1 MLVDLYLSNLV
12 LIKEAKIN
20 FGEGLSVISGETG
33 SGKSVLIKSIAQLMG
48 EKTDKDL
55 IGKFKDNAII
65 EATLKLP
72 EKYKNYFFEEYGIEK
87 SDYYVLTKEISL
99 EGRSVSRINMRT
111 APISLISEMMNCV
124 IEMQTQNS
132 VNLLLNKNYYLNL
145 LDCYSN
151 KDLSEFK
158 SKLKNDI
165 ENFKKI
171 EKKIESYSISD
182 EELNRKLD
190 LLNFQINEIE
200 SLDLKNFDIDLINQE
215 YLKISKIKDIIRYLN
230 LTKEDLFLNSYSSID
245 TLSKARSQIESV
257 SSYDPKLT
265 KINEILESIYYNL
278 EDVKY
283 EIDSYLDSEFYDEEK
298 LLYLNEKIESFELLK
313 RKYGKDKE
321 SILNYLKQIKE
332 EKNELE
338 NLESLLIKLTKEK
351 EFIKNSIVT
360 NAEVLTNCRK
370 ISAENFEKEI
380 SSKLK
385 ELNFLNNDVK
395 FVFSKK
401 ILL

>member
-1 MLVDLYLSNLV
+1 M
-12 LIKEAKIN
+12 
-20 FGEGLSVISGETG
+20 
-33 SGKSVLIKSIAQLMG
+33 
-48 EKTDKDL
+48 
-55 IGKFKDNAII
+55 
-65 EATLKLP
+65 
-72 EKYKNYFFEEYGIEK
+72 
-87 SDYYVLTKEISL
+87 
-99 EGRSVSRINMRT
+99 
-111 APISLISEMMNCV
+111 
-124 IEMQTQNS
+124 
-132 VNLLLNKNYYLNL
+132 
-145 LDCYSN
+145 
-151 KDLSEFK
+151 
-158 SKLKNDI
+158 
-165 ENFKKI
+165 
-171 EKKIESYSISD
+171 
-182 EELNRKLD
+182 
-190 LLNFQINEIE
+190 LNFQINEIE

-385 ELNFLNNDVK
+385 ELNF
-395 FVFSKK
+395 
-401 ILL
+401 